1 MVKYSGGVLLPTLQI
16 DRGAAAPI
24 AVQLTCAIREAILS
38 GELAAGQR
46 LPSSRTLARDQNVSR
61 TTAVAVFEQLA
72 AEGLIV
78 SRVGAGSYIADAL
91 EGRRPSVADRPS
103 HGDEDKRQ
111 PARLARLAREASGQ
125 YFTRLVHPTKSRAF
139 VTGTPAYEAFPVALW
154 ARLTARCWREQR
166 GVMLGYP
173 EPSGLMALR
182 RAISGHLRANRGVIC
197 KPKEIFIVNG
207 AQEAFNRIGNTLLDP
222 GDRVWFENPG
232 AIGARNSLISC
243 GAALVPVPI
252 DAEGINV
259 AAGLALSAD
268 FRLAFVTPSHQ
279 HPTGVTMS
287 LARRFELLSAAERA
301 GAWIVEDDYD
311 GEFFYSGR
319 PLPTLKSVDTSG
331 RVIYVGTF
339 SKSLFPALRIG
350 FMVAPPALAGVFE
363 RIAGATVQGV
373 ATNQQGVLAG
383 FIEEGHFA
391 SHIRR
396 MRRLYAERQEV
407 LLEAAASR
415 LAGLL
420 DVDRAESGFQTIG
433 RLGEGLDER
442 EAAREAAEKGIVVA
456 PLGRFCLAPIG
467 TQGLALGFSA
477 CQPREI
483 RAGVDVL
490 AGVLER
496 QARPRRKASA

>member
-1 MVKYSGGVLLPTLQI
+1 
-16 DRGAAAPI
+16 
-24 AVQLTCAIREAILS
+24 
-38 GELAAGQR
+38 
-46 LPSSRTLARDQNVSR
+46 
-61 TTAVAVFEQLA
+61 
-72 AEGLIV
+72 
-78 SRVGAGSYIADAL
+78 
-91 EGRRPSVADRPS
+91 
-103 HGDEDKRQ
+103 
-111 PARLARLAREASGQ
+111 
-125 YFTRLVHPTKSRAF
+125 
-139 VTGTPAYEAFPVALW
+139 
-154 ARLTARCWREQR
+154 
-166 GVMLGYP
+166 
-173 EPSGLMALR
+173 MALR

-197 KPKEIFIVNG
+197 EPEEIFIVNG

-259 AAGLALSAD
+259 TAGLAQSPD
-268 FRLAFVTPSHQ
+268 FRLAFATPSHQ

-287 LARRFELLSAAERA
+287 LARRFELLRAAERA

-350 FMVAPPALAGVFE
+350 FMVAPPTLAGVFE

-407 LLEAAASR
+407 LLEAAASK

-420 DVDRAESGFQTIG
+420 HVDRAESGFQTIG

-442 EAAREAAEKGIVVA
+442 EAAREAAEKGIVAA

-490 AGVLER
+490 ADILER
-496 QARPRRKASA
+496 QSRSRRKASA